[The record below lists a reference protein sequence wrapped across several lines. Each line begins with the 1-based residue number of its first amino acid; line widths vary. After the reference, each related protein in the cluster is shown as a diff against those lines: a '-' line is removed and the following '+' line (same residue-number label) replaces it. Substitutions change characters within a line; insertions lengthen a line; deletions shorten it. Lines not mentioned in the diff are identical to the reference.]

1 MMTPVRLSWLA
12 VPVLNT
18 LFQIFIKRGAENL
31 GETGDPLHWLAGA
44 LQSPWILAALAVEI
58 ICFFLWMRILSELD
72 LSKAFPLSAISYVL
86 VIASGWLVF
95 GEPVVALHVIGSILI
110 LAGVWLIAIAKTV
123 TGNTHDDRST
133 SHS

>member
-1 MMTPVRLSWLA
+1 MTPVRLSWLA

-31 GETGDPLHWLAGA
+31 GETGDPPHWIAGA

-58 ICFFLWMRILSELD
+58 ICFFLWMRILSELN

-95 GEPVVALHVIGSILI
+95 GEPVVALQVIGSILI
-110 LAGVWLIAIAKTV
+110 LAGVWLIAVAKTV
-123 TGNTHDDRST
+123 TGNTHDARST